1 MTLQQRI
8 WQTPFESRFQGN
20 YHQEVM
26 VLSRALDGV

>member
-8 WQTPFESRFQGN
+8 WQTPRESRLQDN

-26 VLSRALDGV
+26 VLSCTLDGV